1 MFIDEYKLM
10 KQIES
15 KNQVISLVNVH
26 SEQMS
31 KLNNLLK
38 FINKIVKSAEEV
50 DLNYMFKDLKKVT
63 NTIIGTSMD
72 YNEVLTNWNES
83 NFKDFYKELSAM
95 ADDEELAIANITELN
110 DLINEFKNGDVTNEI
125 QKRLVYLQSKY
136 ESGVIISYIDEQ
148 VINDKWKVI
157 KESDYIRN
165 STYYECVIY
174 LGTINMYSD
183 QNTIYKA
190 NRTIYLGFDFYP
202 NDFIEKPIFRGN
214 HLINSKVYKD
224 IKIDDSD
231 NKKVKYDS
239 RIENHYEKKHVI
251 DSKNYLNIF
260 AQNTKK
266 NTNREINA
274 KLLIF
279 PQNTFIFTPER
290 SKVNI
295 FKLNQ
300 NSLFKKNVKDII
312 VGEYIVRKKASAQDY
327 IKKRAAEIVGSNYE
341 KMYWE
346 VTQYK
351 SLLKNQMKENR
362 IDIDGLKLKL
372 QLEGIIVSHQLL
384 KNWIYGETI
393 APRKLDKILEYFNFT
408 EDDIERIHS
417 ESQVINNAHIQ
428 AGKEMFKILNEGI
441 NFSSEK
447 LYFNL
452 KNEGTFEFEVP
463 KLGSFVILKIDG
475 IGNGTEK
482 VDIKNINKLYKRSK

>member
-251 DSKNYLNIF
+251 DSKIF
-260 AQNTKK
+260 
-266 NTNREINA
+266 R
-274 KLLIF
+274 
-279 PQNTFIFTPER
+279 
-290 SKVNI
+290 
-295 FKLNQ
+295 
-300 NSLFKKNVKDII
+300 
-312 VGEYIVRKKASAQDY
+312 
-327 IKKRAAEIVGSNYE
+327 
-341 KMYWE
+341 
-346 VTQYK
+346 
-351 SLLKNQMKENR
+351 
-362 IDIDGLKLKL
+362 
-372 QLEGIIVSHQLL
+372 
-384 KNWIYGETI
+384 
-393 APRKLDKILEYFNFT
+393 
-408 EDDIERIHS
+408 
-417 ESQVINNAHIQ
+417 
-428 AGKEMFKILNEGI
+428 
-441 NFSSEK
+441 
-447 LYFNL
+447 
-452 KNEGTFEFEVP
+452 
-463 KLGSFVILKIDG
+463 
-475 IGNGTEK
+475 
-482 VDIKNINKLYKRSK
+482 